1 MNDEIGIIGTRSESL
16 CFESDYIPFIHFKK
30 QVQKDAVEKYILE
43 EVDNFFKTILRLN
56 VQTTQIPY
64 HKTIT
69 KSDFMA
75 INISYFY
82 ENIFYDLG
90 DRDKDGKLK
99 PKIKWGITF
108 DEECVPIRVANTLI
122 TGLEE
127 KSKPGYFDHR
137 QGRPYLQYR
146 SYNPYPP
153 YRQYGTIDINGTPIF
168 YYLQFTLQEIL
179 DVIKKL
185 PKS

>member
-1 MNDEIGIIGTRSESL
+1 MNDEIGIIGIRSESL
-16 CFESDYIPFIHFKK
+16 CFDSDYIPFIHFTK

-43 EVDNFFKTILRLN
+43 EVENFFKTILKIN
-56 VQTTQIPY
+56 VPATQIPY
-64 HKTIT
+64 HKTIA

-75 INISYFY
+75 IDISYFY

-90 DRDKDGKLK
+90 DRGEDGKLK

-108 DEECVPIRVANTLI
+108 DEECVPIRVANAFKA
-122 TGLEE
+122 GLEE
-127 KSKPGYFDHR
+127 KIGYFDR
-137 QGRPYLQYR
+137 RPGRPYLQYR
-146 SYNPYPP
+146 SYNRYPP

-179 DVIKKL
+179 DVIKEL